1 MILLYS
7 GFGLESLNISFVD
20 SMTYNVS
27 KEQGEYLLS
36 TFPTSFSIT
45 DSFITDSSINDT
57 APKNIPEV
65 VSSVVLDDT
74 EIEDTSKKRKRKI
87 KE

>member
-20 SMTYNVS
+20 SNTYTLTE
-27 KEQGEYLLS
+27 EQGKYLLS

-45 DSFITDSSINDT
+45 DSSINDIAT
-57 APKNIPEV
+57 KTIPEV
-65 VSSVVLDDT
+65 VSCVVLDNIDT
-74 EIEDTSKKRKRKI
+74 EDTSKKRKRKI

>member
-36 TFPTSFSIT
+36 TFPASFFIT
-45 DSFITDSSINDT
+45 ESSITDSSINDT

-65 VSSVVLDDT
+65 VSSVVLDNI

>member
-1 MILLYS
+1 MVLLYS

-20 SMTYNVS
+20 SNTYTLTE
-27 KEQGEYLLS
+27 EQGEYLLS
-36 TFPTSFSIT
+36 TFPTSFSIL
-45 DSFITDSSINDT
+45 DSSIDKT
-57 APKNIPEV
+57 KTTPEG
-65 VSSVVLDDT
+65 VSSVVLDSI

>member
-20 SMTYNVS
+20 SNTYTLTE
-27 KEQGEYLLS
+27 EQGKYLLS

-45 DSFITDSSINDT
+45 DSSINDT
-57 APKNIPEV
+57 ATKTIPKV
-65 VSSVVLDDT
+65 VSCVVLDNIDT
-74 EIEDTSKKRKRKI
+74 EDTSKKRKRKI

>member
-20 SMTYNVS
+20 SNTYTLTE
-27 KEQGEYLLS
+27 EQGEYLLS

-45 DSFITDSSINDT
+45 DSSINDIT
-57 APKNIPEV
+57 TKTIPEV
-65 VSSVVLDDT
+65 VSSVVLDNT
-74 EIEDTSKKRKRKI
+74 ETEDTSKKRKRKI

>member
-20 SMTYNVS
+20 SNTYTLTE
-27 KEQGEYLLS
+27 EQGKYLLS

-45 DSFITDSSINDT
+45 DSSINDIIT
-57 APKNIPEV
+57 KTLPEV
-65 VSSVVLDDT
+65 VSSVVLDNT
-74 EIEDTSKKRKRKI
+74 ETEDTSKKRKRKI

>member
-20 SMTYNVS
+20 SNTYTLTE
-27 KEQGEYLLS
+27 EQGKYLLS

-45 DSFITDSSINDT
+45 DSSINDIAT
-57 APKNIPEV
+57 KTIPEV

-74 EIEDTSKKRKRKI
+74 EDTSKKRKRKI